1 MRIKGETPRAQQS
14 LARGSR
20 GGAMTSWFTVS
31 GVHTNPKRNR
41 VDLKPHPRVV
51 SEVYGFGQ
59 RIRRLCVDGRANRT
73 RPLRFRHEIGFVWT
87 GPQT

>member
-1 MRIKGETPRAQQS
+1 MGLLKLSPYGLRFQS
-14 LARGSR
+14 
-20 GGAMTSWFTVS
+20 VS

-41 VDLKPHPRVV
+41 VDLKPPPRVV

-59 RIRRLCVDGRANRT
+59 QIRRLRVDGRRNRT

-87 GPQT
+87 GPESLVCLRM